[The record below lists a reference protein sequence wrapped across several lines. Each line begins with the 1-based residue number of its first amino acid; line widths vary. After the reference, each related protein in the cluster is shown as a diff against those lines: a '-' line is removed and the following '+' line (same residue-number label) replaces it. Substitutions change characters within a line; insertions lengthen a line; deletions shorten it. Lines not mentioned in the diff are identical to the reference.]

1 MNQPNK
7 HNPVEQI
14 RVEHRLKVIRALR
27 DQGPQSRV
35 ELCESLGVA
44 PTTMTKLVAELLQ
57 LGLVDEQG
65 LQVQNGVGRPR
76 LDLRLVPD
84 SRQVISVVITP
95 DGLDWAVVRLDL
107 SVAKQGR
114 VAFAVASRPPE
125 DTLDAIAALVADL
138 VGAARAGHA
147 ARPIGVV
154 IAVPGFVDERMRMSV
169 RAPHIGW
176 SHVAIADHLEAHA
189 KLPVVVH
196 NNARAMALA
205 ELQQL
210 RADGVPPLLY
220 VQAKHG
226 MGAAIVDSTA
236 SALQR
241 HYVLSEL
248 GNIPVQRHASAA
260 DGPEDLRLG
269 SVVTEHYLQ
278 AALGLKAGAVDV
290 VPELERRALAGD
302 DAARRLYAQTVHYL
316 AIGLGIAIDLLNPRT
331 IVLGGIYALASD
343 RFLDD
348 LLADIKRLALGE
360 FTQQV
365 TLLRSSLVGRGAQ
378 IGAAMV
384 GMERFLALH

>member
-1 MNQPNK
+1 MTPLK
-7 HNPVEQI
+7 RTPVEQI

-35 ELCESLGVA
+35 ELCESLGLA

-57 LGLVDEQG
+57 QGLVDEQG

-84 SRQVISVVITP
+84 ARQVISVVITP
-95 DGLDWAVVRLDL
+95 EGLDWAVVQLDL
-107 SVAKQGR
+107 SVAQQGR
-114 VAFAVASRPPE
+114 LALAVANQPPE
-125 DTLDAIAALVADL
+125 HTLDAIAALVSDL
-138 VGAARAGHA
+138 IGAARSKRTAG
-147 ARPIGVV
+147 PIGVA
-154 IAVPGFVDERMRMSV
+154 IAVPGFVDDQMRVSV

-176 SHVAIADHLEAHA
+176 SHVAIADRLEAHTS
-189 KLPVVVH
+189 LPVIVH

-205 ELQQL
+205 ELQHL
-210 RADGVPPLLY
+210 RSDAVPPLLY

-226 MGAAIVDSTA
+226 MGAAIVDSAA

-269 SVVTEHYLQ
+269 SVVTEDYLQ
-278 AALGLKAGAVDV
+278 AALGVKAGAADV
-290 VPELERRALAGD
+290 VPELERRVLAGD
-302 DAARRLYAQTVHYL
+302 DAAQRLYAQTVHYL

>member
-1 MNQPNK
+1 MKPAK
-7 HNPVEQI
+7 HNPVEQV
-14 RVEHRLKVIRALR
+14 RVEHRLKVMRALR

-35 ELCESLGVA
+35 ELCKSLGLA
-44 PTTMTKLVAELLQ
+44 PTTMTKVVADLLQ
-57 LGLVDEQG
+57 EGLVDESG

-95 DGLDWAVVRLDL
+95 EGLDWAIVQLDL
-107 SVAKQGR
+107 NVAKQGR
-114 VAFAVASRPPE
+114 VEFPVASRPPE
-125 DTLDAIAALVADL
+125 DTLDAIAALVSDL
-138 VGAARAGHA
+138 VGAARAKHA
-147 ARPIGVV
+147 VRPIGVA
-154 IAVPGFVDERMRMSV
+154 IALPGFVDDHMRVSL

-189 KLPVVVH
+189 RLPVIVH

-210 RADGVPPLLY
+210 RSNGMPPLLY

-226 MGAAIVDSTA
+226 MGAAIVDSVE

-269 SVVTEHYLQ
+269 TVVTERYLQ
-278 AALGLKAGAVDV
+278 AALGMKAGAVDV

-360 FTQQV
+360 FTEQV

>member
-1 MNQPNK
+1 MNQPK

-35 ELCESLGVA
+35 ELCELLGLA
-44 PTTMTKLVAELLQ
+44 PTTMTKVVADLLQ
-57 LGLVDEQG
+57 QGLVDESG

-84 SRQVISVVITP
+84 SRHVISVVITP

-107 SVAKQGR
+107 SVAQQGR
-114 VAFAVASRPPE
+114 VAFAVASRPPKHS
-125 DTLDAIAALVADL
+125 LDAIAALVSDL
-138 VGAARAGHA
+138 VGAARAKHA
-147 ARPIGVV
+147 AKPIGVA
-154 IAVPGFVDERMRMSV
+154 IAVPGFVDDQMRMSV

-176 SHVAIADHLEAHA
+176 SHVAIADHLEAHTS
-189 KLPVVVH
+189 LPVVVH

-210 RADGVPPLLY
+210 RADGVSPLLY

-269 SVVTEHYLQ
+269 SVVTKHYLQ
-278 AALGLKAGAVDV
+278 TALGLKAGAVDV
-290 VPELERRALAGD
+290 VPELERRAFAGD

-365 TLLRSSLVGRGAQ
+365 TLRRSSLVGRGAQ

>member
-1 MNQPNK
+1 MNQTK
-7 HNPVEQI
+7 FTPVEQI

-35 ELCESLGVA
+35 ELCEALGLA

-57 LGLVDEQG
+57 QGLVDEEG
-65 LQVQNGVGRPR
+65 LQAQNGVGRPR

-95 DGLDWAVVRLDL
+95 DALDWAVVQLDL

-125 DTLDAIAALVADL
+125 DTLDAIAALVSDL
-138 VGAARAGHA
+138 IGAARARHA
-147 ARPIGVV
+147 ALPIGVA
-154 IAVPGFVDERMRMSV
+154 IAVPGFVDDRMRISV

-189 KLPVVVH
+189 RLPVVVH

-248 GNIPVQRHASAA
+248 GNIPVQRRTSAA

-269 SVVTEHYLQ
+269 SVVTEPYLR
-278 AALGLKAGAVDV
+278 AALGLKAGAAEV

-302 DAARRLYAQTVHYL
+302 DAARCLYAQTVHYL

-331 IVLGGIYALASD
+331 VVLGGIYALASD

-348 LLADIKRLALGE
+348 LLADIERLALGE
-360 FTQQV
+360 FTEQV
-365 TLLRSSLVGRGAQ
+365 RLLRSSLVGQGPL
-378 IGAAMV
+378 IGVAMV
-384 GMERFLALH
+384 GMERFLPLH

>member
-1 MNQPNK
+1 MNQSRI
-7 HNPVEQI
+7 NPVEQV

-35 ELCESLGVA
+35 ELCESLGLA

-57 LGLVDEQG
+57 QGLVDERG
-65 LQVQNGVGRPR
+65 LQAQSGVGRPR

-95 DGLDWAVVRLDL
+95 DGLDWAVVQLDL

-114 VAFAVASRPPE
+114 IAFEVATRPPN

-138 VGAARAGHA
+138 VNAARASHA
-147 ARPIGVV
+147 ALPIGVV
-154 IAVPGFVDERMRMSV
+154 IAVPGFVDDRMRISV
-169 RAPHIGW
+169 RAPHIRW
-176 SHVAIADHLEAHA
+176 NHVAIADHLEAHTR
-189 KLPVVVH
+189 LPVVVH

-205 ELQQL
+205 ELQHL
-210 RADGVPPLLY
+210 RSDGVPPLLY
-220 VQAKHG
+220 VQTKHG

-241 HYVLSEL
+241 HYLLSEL

-260 DGPEDLRLG
+260 EGPEDLRLG
-269 SVVTEHYLQ
+269 AVVSEQYLMNM
-278 AALGLKAGAVDV
+278 LGLKAGDGDV
-290 VPELERRALAGD
+290 VPHLERRALAGD
-302 DAARRLYAQTVHYL
+302 DAAQRLYAQTLHYL

-348 LLADIKRLALGE
+348 LLADIRRLALGE
-360 FTQQV
+360 FTRQV
-365 TLLRSSLVGRGAQ
+365 TLLRSSLIGQGAQ

-384 GMERFLALH
+384 GMERFLALP